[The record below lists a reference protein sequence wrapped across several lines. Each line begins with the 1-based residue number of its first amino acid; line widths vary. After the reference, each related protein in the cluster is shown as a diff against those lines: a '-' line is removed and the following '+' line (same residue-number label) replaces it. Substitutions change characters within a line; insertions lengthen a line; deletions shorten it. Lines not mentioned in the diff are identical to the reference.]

1 MLGAIAYVAYRR
13 AKRKTKVSRE
23 SSPETDAVMWL
34 LCGVLLFWPIARAY
48 ALHESLTLENKRKYW
63 VMFNVTGF
71 LLMTLIPLGWEVYFL
86 YGFVAAV
93 VVGSIA
99 AWNSEDSFDDRKSV

>member
-13 AKRKTKVSRE
+13 AKRRSRVRTE

-34 LCGVLLFWPIARAY
+34 LGGILVFWPIALAW
-48 ALHESLTLENKRKYW
+48 LIHEYVNLENKKKSW
-63 VMFNVTGF
+63 MMLNITGF
-71 LLMTLIPLGWEVYFL
+71 LLITLVPLGWEVYFL

-93 VVGSIA
+93 IA
-99 AWNSEDSFDDRKSV
+99 IFMAVWQES

>member
-1 MLGAIAYVAYRR
+1 MLGAIAYVAYRK
-13 AKRKTKVSRE
+13 AKRRNRVSRE
-23 SSPETDAVMWL
+23 SSPETDAVMWML
-34 LCGVLLFWPIARAY
+34 GGVLLFWPIVLDY

-71 LLMTLIPLGWEVYFL
+71 LLMTLVPLGWEVYFL

-93 VVGSIA
+93 TVLLIA
-99 AWNSEDSFDDRKSV
+99 VWDQ